1 MVKAINQLRPKFTT
15 NADGSDAVIFMHEL
29 VGEEDGPTI
38 GISASIHGN
47 ENTGSQAIL
56 DLFRVLKEMP
66 IKAFSCCRLQIRRH
80 LRSTSVIRPS
90 TRSTSIVSFRA
101 IRMAP
106 TASSSPMH

>member
-15 NADGSDAVIFMHEL
+15 NAYGSDDMIFMHEL

-66 IKAFSCCRLQIRRH
+66 IKGRILLLPVANPSAFAVNERY
-80 LRSTSVIRPS
+80 STIDKVDLNRQFPGN
-90 TRSTSIVSFRA
+90 
-101 IRMAP
+101 
-106 TASSSPMH
+106 